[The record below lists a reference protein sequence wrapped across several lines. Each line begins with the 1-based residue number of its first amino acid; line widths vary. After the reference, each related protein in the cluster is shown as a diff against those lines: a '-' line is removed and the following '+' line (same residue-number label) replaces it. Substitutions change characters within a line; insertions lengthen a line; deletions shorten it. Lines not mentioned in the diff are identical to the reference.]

1 MESQMGCGCR
11 SLKDGFAS
19 CVLIGYSISYMKF
32 FYSTCVATLAVAT
45 MGIAAPPLIDQ
56 VEVPRPTWETQKQAR
71 TYLLNIPAPR
81 GQITDRH
88 GAPMAQSRIAY
99 NLGLNFPTPLE
110 FSDSQAVNF
119 ARRQILTAEKLLGR
133 KFDVADNALIQH
145 YNNRGILPFI
155 IAEDLSSDQIAAVS
169 RGLGTGLVLQPAYV
183 RHYPLGPMAAHIVGY
198 VGRVAPLSVKPIEN
212 KDLIF
217 PDSEG
222 REGLEQMFDD
232 QLRGTPG
239 VLNVTLNAEG
249 RRTTERIV
257 QQPIPGYNV
266 VTTLDLKVQKACEDA
281 LAKSGR
287 RGAVVVI
294 DPRSGELLGM
304 ASRPSFDPNAF
315 IPIIKSEVFDKLNK
329 DTADPLYPRAFRSA
343 YPPGSTFKTI
353 VGLAALQSGLITP
366 ETRISCPGGLQVGNF
381 YFRNWKS
388 SYSGMLTLA
397 EALAQ
402 SCNTWF
408 YQAGLKIGAE
418 PIIEWADA
426 VGLGRRTG
434 IPLRAESRGN
444 IPNDAYM
451 QRVHNRKILQGDV
464 ANMSIGQGDILITPL
479 QMAQAVGVIAARGT
493 FHQTRLV
500 KQVQSIDNRV
510 VAAYPDRVRAELNI
524 SDENLDYL
532 TKGLVMVTSS
542 GGGTGHRA
550 ATVKGVK
557 VAGKTGT
564 AQWGPVSKRRNAAW
578 FSGFAPADNPLYA
591 FAAVIEGNPGET
603 IAGGANAAPVI
614 GSVLATLLKD
624 YKPPTPEKEEPKEEE
639 KAEDEQTTPPMENGV
654 SGEAGEFTEDV
665 VNPEGA
671 PTTEEHVEEN
681 VHP

>member
-1 MESQMGCGCR
+1 
-11 SLKDGFAS
+11 
-19 CVLIGYSISYMKF
+19 MKF
-32 FYSTCVATLAVAT
+32 FSSACATVLMASTALT
-45 MGIAAPPLIDQ
+45 APPQLPER

-88 GAPMAQSRIAY
+88 GAPMAQNRIAY

-110 FSDSQAVNF
+110 FTDSQAVNF
-119 ARRQILTAEKLLGR
+119 ARSQILTAEKLLGR
-133 KFDVADNALIQH
+133 KFDVSDEALIQH
-145 YNNRGILPFI
+145 YQNRGILPFI
-155 IAEDLSSDQIAAVS
+155 IAEDLSQDQIAAVS
-169 RGLGTGLVLQPAYV
+169 RGLGAGLILQPAYV
-183 RHYPLGPMAAHIVGY
+183 RHYPLGSMAAHIVGY
-198 VGRVAPLSVKPIEN
+198 VGRLAPLSVKPIEN

-222 REGLEQMFDD
+222 REGLEQVFDD
-232 QLRGTPG
+232 QLRGTEG
-239 VLNVTLNAEG
+239 VLNLTLNAEG
-249 RRTTERIV
+249 RRTTERIIR
-257 QQPIPGYNV
+257 QPVPGYNV

-294 DPRSGELLGM
+294 EPNSGEILGI
-304 ASRPSFDPNAF
+304 ASRPSFDPNVF
-315 IPIIKSEVFDKLNK
+315 IPIITSGVFDKLNNDPTK
-329 DTADPLYPRAFRSA
+329 PLYPRSFRSA

-388 SYSGMLTLA
+388 SYAGMLTLA

-451 QRVHNRKILQGDV
+451 LRVHNRKILQGDV

-500 KQVQSIDNRV
+500 KQVQSLDNRV
-510 VAAYPDRVRAELNI
+510 VAAYPDRIRADLNI

-564 AQWGPVSKRRNAAW
+564 AQWGPVSKHRNAAW
-578 FSGFAPADNPLYA
+578 FSGFAPADAPLYA

-624 YKPPTPEKEEPKEEE
+624 YKPPQPDKKQEPAEEE
-639 KAEDEQTTPPMENGV
+639 SDDSQSGAPAENGV
-654 SGEAGEFTEDV
+654 SGETGEMTEDV

-671 PTTEEHVEEN
+671 KAGEESDAE
-681 VHP
+681 PATP

>member
-1 MESQMGCGCR
+1 MN
-11 SLKDGFAS
+11 FALTA
-19 CVLIGYSISYMKF
+19 CAALLAA
-32 FYSTCVATLAVAT
+32 ATAAVAGPRLT
-45 MGIAAPPLIDQ
+45 DQ

-81 GQITDRH
+81 GQITDRN
-88 GAPMAQSRIAY
+88 GAPLAQSRVAY
-99 NLGLNFPTPLE
+99 DLGLIFPTPLE
-110 FSDSQAVNF
+110 FSDGEVVNF
-119 ARRQILTAEKLLGR
+119 ARSQILTAEKLLKR
-133 KFDVADNALIQH
+133 KFDVNDDALVQH
-145 YNNRGILPFI
+145 YKNRGILPFVL
-155 IAEDLSSDQIAAVS
+155 AEDLSGEQIAAVS
-169 RGLGTGLVLQPAYV
+169 RGLGTGLVLQPSYV
-183 RHYPLGPMAAHIVGY
+183 RHYPLGQMAAHIVGY
-198 VGRVAPLSVKPIEN
+198 TGRVAPLSVKPIEN

-239 VLNVTLNAEG
+239 VLNLTLNAEG

-257 QQPIPGYNV
+257 QQPVPGYNV
-266 VTTLDLKVQKACEDA
+266 ITTLDLKVQKACEDA

-287 RGAVVVI
+287 RGAIVVI
-294 DPRSGELLGM
+294 DPRSGEILGM
-304 ASRPSFDPNAF
+304 ASRPSFDPNSF
-315 IPIIKSEVFDKLNK
+315 IPIIRPEIFAKLNA
-329 DTADPLYPRAFRSA
+329 DPSDPLYPRAFRSA
-343 YPPGSTFKTI
+343 YPPGSTFKTF
-353 VGLAALQSGLITP
+353 VGLAALQTGIITP
-366 ETRISCPGGLQVGNF
+366 ATRISCPGGLQVGNF

-388 SYSGMLTLA
+388 SYAGMLTLT

-434 IPLRAESRGN
+434 IPLRAEARGN

-464 ANMSIGQGDILITPL
+464 ANMSIGQGDILITPI
-479 QMAQAVGVIAARGT
+479 QMAQALGVIAAGGS

-500 KQVQSIDNRV
+500 RQIQSIDNRV

-524 SDENLDYL
+524 SDTTLADL
-532 TKGLVMVTSS
+532 TKGLVMVTSH
-542 GGGTGHRA
+542 GTGTGHRA
-550 ATVKGVK
+550 ATVKNVK

-578 FSGFAPADNPLYA
+578 FTGFAPADNPLYS
-591 FAAVIEGNPGET
+591 FAAVVEGNPGET
-603 IAGGANAAPVI
+603 IAGGANAAPLI

-624 YKPPTPEKEEPKEEE
+624 YKPPQPAKPAEQKEPAPAETPAP
-639 KAEDEQTTPPMENGV
+639 TPPAAPAEA
-654 SGEAGEFTEDV
+654 GEALEFTEDV
-665 VNPEGA
+665 MNPEGA
-671 PTTEEHVEEN
+671 PTAKEDATE
-681 VHP
+681 

>member
-1 MESQMGCGCR
+1 
-11 SLKDGFAS
+11 
-19 CVLIGYSISYMKF
+19 MKF
-32 FYSTCVATLAVAT
+32 AISVSAALLAAATVS
-45 MGIAAPPLIDQ
+45 AAGPRMADL

-71 TYLLNIPAPR
+71 TYLLHIPAPR
-81 GQITDRH
+81 GQITDRN
-88 GAPMAQSRIAY
+88 GAPMAQSRVAY
-99 NLGLNFPTPLE
+99 NLGLNFPTPLD
-110 FSDSQAVNF
+110 FSDGQVVNF
-119 ARRQILTAEKLLGR
+119 ARSQILTAEKLLGR
-133 KFDVADNALIQH
+133 KFEVNDDALIQH
-145 YNNRGILPFI
+145 YKNRGILPFVL
-155 IAEDLSSDQIAAVS
+155 AEDLSGDQIAAVS
-169 RGLGTGLVLQPAYV
+169 RGLGAGLVLQPAYV
-183 RHYPLGPMAAHIVGY
+183 RHYPLGQLAAHIVGY

-222 REGLEQMFDD
+222 REGLEQVFDD

-239 VLNVTLNAEG
+239 VLNLTLNAEG
-249 RRTTERIV
+249 KRTTERIV
-257 QQPIPGYNV
+257 QQPVPGYNV
-266 VTTLDLKVQKACEDA
+266 ITTLDLKVQKACEDA

-294 DPRSGELLGM
+294 DPRSGEILGM

-315 IPIIKSEVFDKLNK
+315 IPIIKPEVFSKLN
-329 DTADPLYPRAFRSA
+329 DDPSDPLYPRAFRSA
-343 YPPGSTFKTI
+343 YPPGSTFKTF
-353 VGLAALQSGLITP
+353 VGLAALQTGIITP
-366 ETRISCPGGLQVGNF
+366 ETRIGCPGGLQVGNF

-388 SYSGMLTLA
+388 SYAGMLTLS

-408 YQAGLKIGAE
+408 YQAGLKIGAA

-444 IPNDAYM
+444 IPTDAYM

-479 QMAQAVGVIAARGT
+479 QMAQALGVIAAGGT

-500 KQVQSIDNRV
+500 RQIQSIDNRV
-510 VAAYPDRVRAELNI
+510 VSAYPDRVRAELNI
-524 SDENLDYL
+524 SEATLTDL
-532 TKGLVMVTSS
+532 TKGLIMVTSH
-542 GGGTGHRA
+542 GTGTGHRA

-564 AQWGPVSKRRNAAW
+564 AQWGPVRKRRNAAW
-578 FSGFAPADNPLYA
+578 FTGFAPADNPLYS

-624 YKPPTPEKEEPKEEE
+624 YKPPQPAKPADEKESPAPDAAAP
-639 KAEDEQTTPPMENGV
+639 AEGGA
-654 SGEAGEFTEDV
+654 SGEAQEFTEDV
-665 VNPEGA
+665 MNPEGA
-671 PTTEEHVEEN
+671 PTVKEN
-681 VHP
+681 ADE